1 MEKLKFWLEC
11 LRAYSMPMSIFA
23 WSIPFAY
30 GCFHKGNI
38 AYGLL
43 ALIGIICVH
52 LGANLFDDIIDFKK
66 YSHTKEK
73 TETINLKKG
82 KCRLFL
88 ENKISIKKA
97 FFVAF
102 MLFGISLLIGAF
114 FISIYKLP
122 IVLIILLTAI
132 LSLIYPFSG
141 YFAMSEIIIGTIF
154 SPLLFT
160 GVYYVMTGSVSKE
173 LELLSVSFV
182 LVTVTLLYTDFFLDY
197 NSDKLGGKKTLPI
210 ILGCKHNA
218 YYFYIFMIFLIYA
231 NLFVGIH
238 SHIFPMKYSWI
249 FLSVIAALTT
259 IKTLQNYIY
268 KEIKDDKE
276 FFLAMN
282 NVQKFIS
289 IFAILCIISFV

>member
-1 MEKLKFWLEC
+1 
-11 LRAYSMPMSIFA
+11 
-23 WSIPFAY
+23 
-30 GCFHKGNI
+30 
-38 AYGLL
+38 
-43 ALIGIICVH
+43 
-52 LGANLFDDIIDFKK
+52 
-66 YSHTKEK
+66 
-73 TETINLKKG
+73 
-82 KCRLFL
+82 
-88 ENKISIKKA
+88 
-97 FFVAF
+97 
-102 MLFGISLLIGAF
+102 
-114 FISIYKLP
+114 
-122 IVLIILLTAI
+122 
-132 LSLIYPFSG
+132 
-141 YFAMSEIIIGTIF
+141 MSEIIIGTIF